1 MARRSIL
8 DVDRFY
14 ERAAASCSPTDPRAS
29 PMRAGQP
36 TAAAGKLLAQ
46 LPLAKIA
53 KAKAAKNTDGFE
65 ETDYIHDRIDAG
77 KSLSNYYTLTQSRS
91 VAKHA
96 ASYQPFKKTQSGT

>member
-29 PMRAGQP
+29 PMKAGQP

-53 KAKAAKNTDGFE
+53 KAAKNTDGFE
-65 ETDYIHDRIDAG
+65 EAERLRNMD
-77 KSLSNYYTLTQSRS
+77 L
-91 VAKHA
+91 
-96 ASYQPFKKTQSGT
+96 ASYFT